1 MIVNFDSKTA
11 EDIFDGILSRYAKKI
26 PFELHEKI
34 RRLFDQINA
43 AAKINDLRSPPGN
56 RLELLK
62 GNLAGKWSL
71 RVNNQW
77 RIIFDWVDSQAF
89 NVDVVDYH

>member
-26 PFELHEKI
+26 PFELHDKI

-43 AAKINDLRSPPGN
+43 AVQINDLRSPP
-56 RLELLK
+56 
-62 GNLAGKWSL
+62 
-71 RVNNQW
+71 
-77 RIIFDWVDSQAF
+77 
-89 NVDVVDYH
+89 